1 MDEMARTIRR
11 ATEKELA
18 WVRERLASGLETND
32 FMFSIEKTLKW
43 RILLHVKCEGEVVGV
58 YLNFVTGRFSRPF
71 ELEQNKK
78 APLD

>member
-1 MDEMARTIRR
+1 MTRYKKPMRR

-18 WVRERLASGLETND
+18 WVRDRLASGLETND
-32 FMFSIEKTLKW
+32 FMFSIEKMLKW

-71 ELEQNKK
+71 ELEQ
-78 APLD
+78 

>member
-1 MDEMARTIRR
+1 MTRYKKPMRR

-18 WVRERLASGLETND
+18 WVRDLLASGLETND
-32 FMFSIEKTLKW
+32 FMFSIEKMLKW

-71 ELEQNKK
+71 ELEQ
-78 APLD
+78 

>member
-1 MDEMARTIRR
+1 MARTIRR

-18 WVRERLASGLETND
+18 WVHERLASGLETND

-58 YLNFVTGRFSRPF
+58 YLNFMTGRFSRPF
-71 ELEQNKK
+71 ELEENKK